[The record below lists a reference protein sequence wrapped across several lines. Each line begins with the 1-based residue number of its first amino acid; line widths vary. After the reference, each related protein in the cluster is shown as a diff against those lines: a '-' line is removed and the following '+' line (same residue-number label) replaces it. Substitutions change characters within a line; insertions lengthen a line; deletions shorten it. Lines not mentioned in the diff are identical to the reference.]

1 MNVLLPLQKRS
12 SWNGLAVV
20 WHHFE
25 GEGQDLSKKEKTDYE
40 VRSSLSVK
48 AIAIRV
54 ISTVAIAGIV
64 IAVSLFVR
72 PGYDALYALAWGR
85 DVMHGAGLDYTH
97 PSSPTPHP
105 LTVLGAIAVGG
116 LPRDLAELLTGVLS
130 AIAAVA
136 LLLLLG
142 ALAMRTSGDK
152 VAATGAILIGLVSA
166 PVALLVMNGS
176 LDIAYA
182 ALAVGA
188 TVLAVRGQHSASVG
202 VFMVAALLRPE
213 AVLLALV
220 PLSLEWRR
228 IRRSDTRQ
236 PRLSRTVWV
245 FTGGL
250 TAAVAAWIV
259 LGAAGGDALV
269 AIHSAA
275 GNAELNN
282 NPRGVSTAF
291 TTLAAGLAS
300 PTSGVVI
307 ITALLTVAIGLLP
320 VVLRHQAPAAFTA
333 ASAEAE
339 ERRRAVLTIA
349 CIAAVACLG
358 YLAQGALGTPL
369 VSRYLLLAALLSVP
383 LAAAMLAAVRIP
395 RAGVARAVAGPLL
408 ATVLVAATV
417 AANVAGWRD
426 VREAREM
433 RHEVFEAARDV
444 LDSDLVDAC
453 ARPLVVRSPA
463 MVPIA
468 AWHLDLRLAQVQ
480 VGGEALEGVL
490 LQPLT
495 MEAALLA
502 GYGPY
507 TPLDQQAT
515 FPAGVPPRANN
526 THWALYSTCVP

>member
-25 GEGQDLSKKEKTDYE
+25 GEGQDLSKKEKTDHE

-54 ISTVAIAGIV
+54 ISAVAIAGIV

-116 LPRDLAELLTGVLS
+116 LPRDLAELATGVLS

-213 AVLLALV
+213 AVLFALV
-220 PLSLEWRR
+220 PLGLEWRR

-236 PRLSRTVWV
+236 LRLSRTVWV

-250 TAAVAAWIV
+250 AAAVAAWIV
-259 LGAAGGDALV
+259 SGAAGGDALV

-300 PTSGVVI
+300 PTSGVVLI
-307 ITALLTVAIGLLP
+307 AALLTVAIGLLP
-320 VVLRHQAPAAFTA
+320 VVLRHRVPAAE
-333 ASAEAE
+333 SAEAKG
-339 ERRRAVLTIA
+339 RRRAVLTIA
-349 CIAAVACLG
+349 WIAALACLG

-369 VSRYLLLAALLSVP
+369 VSRYLLLPALLSAP
-383 LAAAMLAAVRIP
+383 LAAALLAAVRIP

-426 VREAREM
+426 IHDAREA

-453 ARPLVVRSPA
+453 AGPLVVRSPA

-468 AWHLDLRLAQVQ
+468 AWHLDLRLAEVQ

-507 TPLDQQAT
+507 TPLDQQAA

>member
-25 GEGQDLSKKEKTDYE
+25 GEGQTLSKE
-40 VRSSLSVK
+40 VRIDHEARSSLSAK

-54 ISTVAIAGIV
+54 ISAVAIAGIIIV
-64 IAVSLFVR
+64 VSFFVR

-85 DVMHGAGLDYTH
+85 DIAHGAGLDYTH

-105 LTVLGAIAVGG
+105 LTVLGAITVGG
-116 LPRDLAELLTGVLS
+116 LPRDVAELVTGALS
-130 AIAAVA
+130 AIAAVT
-136 LLLLLG
+136 LLLFLG

-152 VAATGAILIGLVSA
+152 VAGAGVIVIVIVSA

-176 LDIAYA
+176 LDIAHGS
-182 ALAVGA
+182 LAVGA
-188 TVLAVRGQHSASVG
+188 TVLAVRGQHTASVG
-202 VFMVAALLRPE
+202 VFMIAALLRPE
-213 AVLLALV
+213 AVFLALV
-220 PLSLEWRR
+220 PLGLEWRR

-236 PRLSRTVWV
+236 LRLSRTMWV
-245 FTGGL
+245 FAGGL

-282 NPRGVSTAF
+282 NPRGVRTAF

-300 PTSGVVI
+300 PTSGIVLI
-307 ITALLTVAIGLLP
+307 AALLTVAIVLLP
-320 VVLRHQAPAAFTA
+320 VVLRHRAPAAFTA

-339 ERRRAVLTIA
+339 DCRHAVLTIA
-349 CIAAVACLG
+349 WIAAVACLG

-369 VSRYLLLAALLSVP
+369 VSRYLLLPALLSVP
-383 LAAAMLAAVRIP
+383 LAAAILAAVRIP
-395 RAGVARAVAGPLL
+395 RAGAARAVASPIL
-408 ATVLVAATV
+408 ATVLLAATV

-426 VREAREM
+426 IHSAREL

-453 ARPLVVRSPA
+453 AGPLVVRSPA

-515 FPAGVPPRANN
+515 FPAGVPPRGNN